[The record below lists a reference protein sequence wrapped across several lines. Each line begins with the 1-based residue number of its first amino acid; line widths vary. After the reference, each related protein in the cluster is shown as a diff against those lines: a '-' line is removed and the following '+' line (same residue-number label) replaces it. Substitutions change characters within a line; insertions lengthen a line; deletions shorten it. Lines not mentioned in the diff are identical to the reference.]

1 MFGQDNHGDNEMT
14 EGWIGMIVLYVM
26 GLITGF
32 LIYDMF
38 VRIKE

>member
-1 MFGQDNHGDNEMT
+1 MT
-14 EGWIGMIVLYVM
+14 GWIGMIILYVM